1 MWIKALSIVFAIFVG
16 VSAQASC
23 KLDRYPD
30 LGEIRKLKPEIAKS
44 VEEFELQRQGIERKR
59 RNERIDRN
67 TPPIDLGITG
77 SVDQLAGQEYQSAEA
92 RLSYDLNVPLQILN
106 RKRSFLLDKNYAARL
121 ANIGLEED
129 IFYLQKAL
137 TWVFSREQKKLYR
150 ERLRILEEQKVF
162 YEEKKRQGASVISE
176 ISKINLEIVSLKNKI
191 LAVSS
196 REEMLAFE
204 FSDGNWNILSKTRLD
219 WSPQLQSLNCE
230 LNSYE
235 KMLAQDNI
243 EYYRNQKKIDWL
255 GNTTSIS
262 AYASQ
267 DLIDRQQRPSFGINL
282 EIKLLSTK
290 QRGRAVRAAEADVD
304 QAMRDLTVAEIRLRK
319 LYKEQEN
326 VEALIFENIAAIRL
340 EIWERRRL
348 LEELSVRAALGQTV
362 FEEKSAT
369 QLEMSSLEEVRL
381 QRVYDL
387 YTGWLQFMQVRG
399 LE

>member
-1 MWIKALSIVFAIFVG
+1 MWIKTLSIVFAIFVG

-30 LGEIRKLKPEIAKS
+30 LGELRMLKPEIAKS

-77 SVDQLAGQEYQSAEA
+77 SLDQLSGQDYQSAEA

-204 FSDGNWNILSKTRLD
+204 FSDGNWNILSKTKLD

-243 EYYRNQKKIDWL
+243 EYYRNQKKVDWL
-255 GNTTSIS
+255 GNTISIS

-267 DLIDRQQRPSFGINL
+267 DLIDRQQSPSFGINL

-326 VEALIFENIAAIRL
+326 VEALIFENIVAIRL

-387 YTGWLQFMQVRG
+387 YAGWLQFMQVRG

>member
-1 MWIKALSIVFAIFVG
+1 MWIKTLSIVFAIFVG

-30 LGEIRKLKPEIAKS
+30 LGELRMLKPEIAKS

-77 SVDQLAGQEYQSAEA
+77 SLDQLSGQDYQSAEA

-243 EYYRNQKKIDWL
+243 EYYRNQKKVDWL
-255 GNTTSIS
+255 GNTISIS

-267 DLIDRQQRPSFGINL
+267 DLIDRQQSPSFGINL

-387 YTGWLQFMQVRG
+387 YAGWLQFMQVRG

>member
-1 MWIKALSIVFAIFVG
+1 MWIKALSIVFVIFVG

-30 LGEIRKLKPEIAKS
+30 LGELRMLKPEIAKS

-77 SVDQLAGQEYQSAEA
+77 SLDQLSGQDYQSAEA

-204 FSDGNWNILSKTRLD
+204 FSDGNWDILSKTRLD
-219 WSPQLQSLNCE
+219 WSPQLQSLNCD

-243 EYYRNQKKIDWL
+243 EYYRNQKKVDWL

-267 DLIDRQQRPSFGINL
+267 DLIDQKQRPSFGINL

-340 EIWERRRL
+340 EILERRRL

-362 FEEKSAT
+362 FEEKSTT

-387 YTGWLQFMQVRG
+387 YAGWLQFMQVRG